1 MGIKTPNGPN
11 DPFCG
16 HLWLDGVIEP
26 LDGLMV
32 HDLDDNKM
40 VILLLIVMMIMD
52 TYGV

>member
-1 MGIKTPNGPN
+1 MGPN

-32 HDLDDNKM
+32 HAPTVWQQDGG
-40 VILLLIVMMIMD
+40 LIAFGYCI
-52 TYGV
+52 